1 MVVST
6 GISSV
11 TAALRKL
18 KISSSEEQSVHVNS
32 RTRKLSNEECTHQCR
47 KRKQKKK
54 MDNQEVV
61 REYKKFQRMMPNGES
76 ASRPRMRKQKE
87 LDHLMAQLYRL
98 KQEKRQLLNDIN
110 FFTQLYLDAQ
120 HENKI
125 LRALVA
131 ELTNAVNFLI
141 GIKNEEFISPTTTHS
156 FDRAPHFEDLNNQ
169 MLIDGCFG
177 DLSTSLSIID
187 QPTMP

>member
-1 MVVST
+1 
-6 GISSV
+6 
-11 TAALRKL
+11 
-18 KISSSEEQSVHVNS
+18 
-32 RTRKLSNEECTHQCR
+32 
-47 KRKQKKK
+47 

-61 REYKKFQRMMPNGES
+61 REYKKFQRMMSNGES

-98 KQEKRQLLNDIN
+98 KHEKRQFLNDIN
-110 FFTQLYLDAQ
+110 FFTQLHLDAQ

-141 GIKNEEFISPTTTHS
+141 GIKNEEFISSTTTQS
-156 FDRAPHFEDLNNQ
+156 FDRAPHFEHLNNQ

-187 QPTMP
+187 QPTMPWSSDTINLHMGQKTIFHPKLNKVTNFQVPFGILKNSCCAFFSLKL